1 MESPSACRGSRFEV
15 TAMKKTAPF
24 LLPLLTMGVLCS
36 SVPANAG
43 QTASGT
49 TSTSTSTPT
58 PAPASNSTATAASS
72 DGTAALPVSI
82 DRIRKALTAPEP
94 TGPPLQKT
102 VDGEVPRFVVQTQAP
117 RTITLRDYLEDGTD
131 VPKYV
136 RPQFDLYHYEFLD
149 MVTPDAAKGCAQF
162 SDQGCAEVMTGR
174 VVSGLVWQQLFS
186 RRK

>member
-1 MESPSACRGSRFEV
+1 
-15 TAMKKTAPF
+15 
-24 LLPLLTMGVLCS
+24 
-36 SVPANAG
+36 VPEAR
-43 QTASGT
+43 QTASLPARSMVVRGIK
-49 TSTSTSTPT
+49 STPEMK
-58 PAPASNSTATAASS
+58 ASPVPGVETRPPRGLWCRIWVTGIGQAGEAAVSLGELWKRFS
-72 DGTAALPVSI
+72 GWVGPNLVPVSVLLAVLLLGGLWFASPI
-82 DRIRKALTAPEP
+82 FHGLFI
-94 TGPPLQKT
+94 GF
-102 VDGEVPRFVVQTQAP
+102 FVY
-117 RTITLRDYLEDGTD
+117 RTLTLRDYLEDGTD